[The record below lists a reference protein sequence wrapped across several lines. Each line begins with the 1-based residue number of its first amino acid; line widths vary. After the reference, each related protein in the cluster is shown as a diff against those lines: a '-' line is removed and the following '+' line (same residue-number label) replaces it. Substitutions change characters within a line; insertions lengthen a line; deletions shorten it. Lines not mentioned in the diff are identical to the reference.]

1 MTYEQRKEKISQN
14 LGLVHSIAK
23 KFTGRGVDYEDIVSA
38 GCIGLIKAIDGFD
51 ESKGFKLST
60 YAVPV
65 ILGEIKR
72 IWRDGGSVKVSRKLK
87 ELSLK
92 ISRLNEENI
101 KKTGNELTVQELC
114 TLLNESK
121 EAVTDALASSHLP
134 LSLSLRDED
143 DEEFELSIPVSS
155 CEEEVSERLS
165 LKKAISELGEYDQTL
180 ITLRYFQSK
189 TQTQTAKILGTTQV
203 QISRRE
209 KKILM
214 SLRAKLND

>member
-1 MTYEQRKEKISQN
+1 MTYEQRKEKIAQN

-23 KFTGRGVDYEDIVSA
+23 KFTGRGVEYEDIVSA

-65 ILGEIKR
+65 IMGEIKR

-87 ELSLK
+87 ELALK
-92 ISRLNEENI
+92 IARLNEENI

-121 EAVTDALASSHLP
+121 EAVTDALSSSYLP
-134 LSLSLRDED
+134 LSLSRTDNE
-143 DEEFELSIPVSS
+143 DEEFELLIPVAS

-165 LKKAISELGEYDQTL
+165 LKKAISELSEDDQNL

-214 SLRAKLND
+214 SLRAKLKD